1 MTVGVGHFN
10 LHHLDRTR
18 AENTRGVSDMTDAA
32 QNSQALR
39 DSVRAGSELLEAQ
52 EAGASA
58 SVLAELVK
66 VRSSADA
73 RVDSLRRRVG

>member
-1 MTVGVGHFN
+1 MG
-10 LHHLDRTR
+10 
-18 AENTRGVSDMTDAA
+18 ADMTDAA
-32 QNSQALR
+32 ENSQALR
-39 DSVRAGSELLEAQ
+39 DSVRAGSELAEAQ
-52 EAGASA
+52 AAGAPA

>member
-1 MTVGVGHFN
+1 VDYVN
-10 LHHLDRTR
+10 LHHLNRTG
-18 AENTRGVSDMTDAA
+18 AENRRDVSAMTDAA

-58 SVLAELVK
+58 TVLAELVK

>member
-1 MTVGVGHFN
+1 
-10 LHHLDRTR
+10 
-18 AENTRGVSDMTDAA
+18 MTDAA

-52 EAGASA
+52 EAGASPT
-58 SVLAELVK
+58 VLAELVK

>member
-1 MTVGVGHFN
+1 VDYVN
-10 LHHLDRTR
+10 LRHHDRHDREPRTGGQN
-18 AENTRGVSDMTDAA
+18 AMTDAA

-58 SVLAELVK
+58 TILAELVK
-66 VRSSADA
+66 ARSSADA

>member
-1 MTVGVGHFN
+1 
-10 LHHLDRTR
+10 
-18 AENTRGVSDMTDAA
+18 MTDAA

-58 SVLAELVK
+58 TVLAELVK
-66 VRSSADA
+66 VRSCADA
-73 RVDSLRRRVG
+73 RVDSLRRRAG

>member
-1 MTVGVGHFN
+1 M
-10 LHHLDRTR
+10 
-18 AENTRGVSDMTDAA
+18 SDVTDAA
-32 QNSQALR
+32 ENSQALR

-58 SVLAELVK
+58 TVLAELVK

-73 RVDSLRRRVG
+73 RVDSLRRRAS

>member
-1 MTVGVGHFN
+1 MWIMSISTTEAE
-10 LHHLDRTR
+10 DRR
-18 AENTRGVSDMTDAA
+18 ALNVMTDAA

-39 DSVRAGSELLEAQ
+39 DSVRAGSDLLEAQ
-52 EAGASA
+52 ESGASA
-58 SVLAELVK
+58 TVLAELVK

>member
-1 MTVGVGHFN
+1 
-10 LHHLDRTR
+10 
-18 AENTRGVSDMTDAA
+18 MTDAA

-39 DSVRAGSELLEAQ
+39 DSLRAGSELLEAQ

-58 SVLAELVK
+58 TVLAELVR
-66 VRSSADA
+66 VRGCADA

>member
-1 MTVGVGHFN
+1 MSISTTSTGRRSE
-10 LHHLDRTR
+10 DRR
-18 AENTRGVSDMTDAA
+18 QVSDMTDAA

-58 SVLAELVK
+58 TILAELIK

>member
-1 MTVGVGHFN
+1 MI
-10 LHHLDRTR
+10 
-18 AENTRGVSDMTDAA
+18 DAA

-58 SVLAELVK
+58 TVLAELVK

>member
-1 MTVGVGHFN
+1 MSISTTSTG
-10 LHHLDRTR
+10 LRS
-18 AENTRGVSDMTDAA
+18 ENRRGVNDMTDAA

-58 SVLAELVK
+58 TVLAELVK
-66 VRSSADA
+66 VRSCADA